1 VSRQEKTWLVTGCSS
16 GLGRAI
22 AEEVLASGK
31 RVVVTAR
38 SIDSA
43 RAIASQYPDRA
54 LALAVDVTDAAA
66 VETAVSTGD
75 AWSGGIDV
83 LVNNAAYGLYG
94 AVEEVSDDEMLRLF
108 QTNVFGV
115 ARLTRAVLPG
125 MRGRRQGTIVNIG
138 SIAGIVG
145 TPGNGFYAAS
155 KFALEGLSEALQAE
169 VGPLGIRVIL
179 LEPSGIRTNFHNTS
193 YARAKRV
200 MDDYEKTAG
209 GQIATFLGLN
219 GRQAGDPHRIARLL
233 MQLVDSDEPPF
244 RLLVGAAAV
253 DRARPKMA
261 AMLDGINA
269 WESVSRSTDFD
280 RDS

>member
-1 VSRQEKTWLVTGCSS
+1 VTGCSS

-22 AEEVLASGK
+22 AEEVLASGN

-43 RAIASQYPDRA
+43 RAIALQFPDRA
-54 LALAVDVTDAAA
+54 LALAVDVTDPAA
-66 VETAVSTGD
+66 VEAAVSTAD

-125 MRGRRQGTIVNIG
+125 MRDRRQGTIVNIG

-155 KFALEGLSEALQAE
+155 KFALEGLSEALQTE

-193 YARAKRV
+193 YARAERRI
-200 MDDYEKTAG
+200 DDYEETAG
-209 GQIATFLGLN
+209 RQIAAFLGLN
-219 GRQAGDPHRIARLL
+219 GRQAGDPHRIAHLL

-253 DRARPKMA
+253 DRARPKLA
-261 AMLDGINA
+261 AMLEGINA
-269 WESVSRSTDFD
+269 WERVSRSTDFD
-280 RDS
+280 C